1 MKNVYGKYCL
11 TVLFSSVVIF
21 NAFPQRILSEYDSI
35 PISKPRMIKDT
46 YHLSHPILN
55 EITVVKGKPKPA
67 ADIPKNFWGNLTE
80 GTFTLLTGVNTTA
93 SDSSLWM
100 SNNELTGNDTEY
112 TWKVLLFFPGELRKS
127 RERVKNDDGS
137 SSVETEKW
145 LEVDWSKGA
154 YGLIFE
160 KSDTIGRFTM
170 VTNLQSDSESLNWLS
185 RLENESTALRS
196 KLEKY
201 GLGQMNYDFNISG
214 SFYGKSFTIISSGSI
229 YKSIIL
235 VEDIPHAI
243 FQSKPDIIFVGKKN
257 RIEPYLLI
265 NKTLSGN
272 MEVDLFRLS
281 MLSRL
286 IAKTIVEDSYS
297 K

>member
-1 MKNVYGKYCL
+1 MKDGYGKYWL
-11 TVLFSSVVIF
+11 TVLFSSMVII
-21 NAFPQRILSEYDSI
+21 NAYSQRILSEYDSI
-35 PISKPRMIKDT
+35 SISKPKIFKDT
-46 YHLSHPILN
+46 YHLNHSILS
-55 EITVVKGKPKPA
+55 EITVVKRKPKPA
-67 ADIPKNFWGNLTE
+67 ADIPKGFWGNLT
-80 GTFTLLTGVNTTA
+80 GGAFTLLTGVITTA

-100 SNNELTGNDTEY
+100 TTNELTANDSEY
-112 TWKVLLFFPGELRKS
+112 NWNVLLFFPGELKKS

-160 KSDTIGRFTM
+160 KNDTIGRFSM
-170 VTNLQSDSESLNWLS
+170 ATNLQSEPESLNWLS
-185 RLENESTALRS
+185 RLEKESTAIRS
-196 KLEKY
+196 KLEKHE
-201 GLGQMNYDFNISG
+201 LFQMYYDFNISG
-214 SFYGKSFTIISSGSI
+214 SFYGKSFTVISSGSN

-235 VEDIPHAI
+235 IDNIPHAI
-243 FQSKPDIIFVGKKN
+243 FQSKPDILFIGKKN

-272 MEVDLFRLS
+272 MEIDLFRLS

-286 IAKTIVEDSYS
+286 IAKTIDEDAYS